1 MTNETIHIEEE
12 VKDAAHKVE
21 ETAKRW
27 TEEISVR
34 GGDLGDTLGRLV
46 KEATVRKIT
55 VRSESGKT
63 LLEVPLVLGAA
74 GMLFIGPWTGLLL
87 ITAWLTRVSILIEYE
102 AAPTKVEEAV
112 EDVVDDVKVA
122 IA

>member
-112 EDVVDDVKVA
+112 EDVAADVQAA

>member
-34 GGDLGDTLGRLV
+34 GSDLGDTLGRLM

-55 VRSESGKT
+55 VKTESGRK
-63 LLEVPLVLGAA
+63 LLEIPLVLGAA
-74 GMLFIGPWTGLLL
+74 GMLIIGPWTGVLL
-87 ITAWLTRVSILIEYE
+87 IAAWLTRVSILIEYE

-112 EDVVDDVKVA
+112 EEVVDDVKVA